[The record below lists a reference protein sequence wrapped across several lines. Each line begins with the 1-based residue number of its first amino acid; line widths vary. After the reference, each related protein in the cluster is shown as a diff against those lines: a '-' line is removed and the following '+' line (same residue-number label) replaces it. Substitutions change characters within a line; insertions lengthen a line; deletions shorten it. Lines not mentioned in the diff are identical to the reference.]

1 MWSSVVNGDV
11 IELSRPPGEMS
22 GRLPVKDLYA
32 CGAGVHVPSIRV
44 NEDGNRRS
52 TRHVAASSRSEPPRR
67 RRTVVAGRDGILL
80 RVQVSQLRRSLTFT
94 EDVVSS
100 RSPHSVGYRQ
110 ALRNLGDVFLPTLPP
125 DATERER
132 RHRNRRVVVDTKRHL
147 CYLHGPPSVQSH
159 DRPTNNE
166 RCRSSELALLKSV
179 SSSAHHVASHP
190 SGMLYRKLRTVPVAK
205 SVQWEERLLGGVTS
219 STAVRLGGGRREKEE
234 EKEEEEEANG
244 AEVEEED
251 EERREDN
258 YTVCLG
264 KGAKPIW
271 RRGKGDFI
279 LLDNNNTFTKVYMY
293 IIKVLQ
299 YVSVCIN
306 ALFSALG
313 SREKVSSATQ

>member
-1 MWSSVVNGDV
+1 MYKIFFFDMFYTAKGCGLALSMTTLLSS
-11 IELSRPPGEMS
+11 LGEMS
-22 GRLPVKDLYA
+22 GRLPAKDLYA

-52 TRHVAASSRSEPPRR
+52 ARHVTASSRSEPPRR
-67 RRTVVAGRDGILL
+67 RRTVVAGIDGILL
-80 RVQVSQLRRSLTFT
+80 RSQVGELRRSLTFT

-100 RSPHSVGYRQ
+100 RSPHSVSYRQ
-110 ALRNLGDVFLPTLPP
+110 ALRKLGDVFLPTLPP
-125 DATERER
+125 DATHERDR
-132 RHRNRRVVVDTKRHL
+132 RPRNRRVVVDTKRHL
-147 CYLHGPPSVQSH
+147 CYLHGPPSVQSS
-159 DRPTNNE
+159 TNNE
-166 RCRSSELALLKSV
+166 HYRPSEPALLKSA
-179 SSSAHHVASHP
+179 SSSVHHVSSHP

-219 STAVRLGGGRREKEE
+219 STAVRLGGGRREEE
-234 EKEEEEEANG
+234 VEREEEEEVNE

-279 LLDNNNTFTKVYMY
+279 LLDNNNTFTKVYTHHQGFAACRCLY
-293 IIKVLQ
+293 QCAWHYL
-299 YVSVCIN
+299 
-306 ALFSALG
+306 
-313 SREKVSSATQ
+313 